1 MPKTDPRVDA
11 YIAKSA
17 PFAQP
22 ILRHLRALVHRAA
35 PAITET
41 IKWGMPFFEHEGSV
55 CHMAAFKAHCAFGF
69 WRGGRIEKTGKED
82 EAMGQFGRI
91 TNLTQLPPDTTVVA
105 LVQKAAA
112 LNLAGENAARP
123 VKRPKEP
130 IPMPADFRAALARSG
145 AAQATFDGFAP
156 SRQRDYLEWITE
168 AKAAATRAK
177 RIATAIEWLAEGKP
191 RNWKYQRK

>member
-1 MPKTDPRVDA
+1 MPGTDPRVDA

-22 ILRHLRALVHRAA
+22 ILGHLRALVHRAV

-41 IKWGMPFFEHEGSV
+41 IKWGMPFFEHQGIV

-69 WRGGRIEKTGKED
+69 WRGGRIEKTGREG

-91 TNLTQLPPDTTVVA
+91 AKLADLPPDTTIVA

-112 LNLAGENAARP
+112 LNPEGENVGRP
-123 VKRPKEP
+123 VKRPKAP
-130 IPMPADFRAALARSG
+130 IPMPADFRAALAG
-145 AAQATFDGFAP
+145 NVAAKATLDGFAP
-156 SRQRDYLEWITE
+156 GGKRDYLEWITE
-168 AKAAATRAK
+168 AKTAATRAR
-177 RIATAIEWLAEGKP
+177 RIATAVEWLALGKP
-191 RNWKYQRK
+191 RNWKYRR

>member
-1 MPKTDPRVDA
+1 
-11 YIAKSA
+11 
-17 PFAQP
+17 
-22 ILRHLRALVHRAA
+22 
-35 PAITET
+35 
-41 IKWGMPFFEHEGSV
+41 
-55 CHMAAFKAHCAFGF
+55 
-69 WRGGRIEKTGKED
+69 
-82 EAMGQFGRI
+82 MGQFGRI

-177 RIATAIEWLAEGKP
+177 RIAAQLEVSAQVGRRHRRATQPLRPRHRRHLQSLAATVEFTGCRRFDLAALRRRLDP
-191 RNWKYQRK
+191 AQ